1 MTKHFLL
8 SSALIVFTAM
18 VSCSPED
25 GGGKKTY
32 TDQLAPPSLE
42 RCTITWSSDA
52 PGDTGGGGKIQTM
65 SLNNNRC
72 TSFGSLAGP
81 GFMANATNRYQYYA
95 VENNGYLSLD
105 LGAWSWQAPGAAHI
119 YGAQVDGV
127 PKTFFS
133 RDFFATGADY
143 TQRPFRITYTSFDGF
158 GGYKGTILV
167 PRGAVWGGEMLGI
180 ASPDRVFEIS
190 VQLNY

>member
-8 SSALIVFTAM
+8 SSALIVFAAM

-42 RCTITWSSDA
+42 RCSLSWSADA
-52 PGDTGGGGKIQTM
+52 PGDTQGGGKILSM

-72 TSFGSLAGP
+72 T
-81 GFMANATNRYQYYA
+81 GFSISGVFAANATNRYQYYA

-105 LGAWSWQAPGAAHI
+105 LGQWAWTAPGATHN
-119 YGAQVDGV
+119 YGADVDGV
-127 PKTFFS
+127 PKSFFS
-133 RDFFATGADY
+133 RDFFATEADF
-143 TQRPFRITYTSFDGF
+143 TQRPFRITYESFDGF

-167 PRGAVWGGEMLGI
+167 PRGAVWGGEKLGI
-180 ASPDRVFEIS
+180 ASPDRVFEIT